1 LTSDEI
7 GERIG
12 SLVARCERAGRDPAS
27 VEIAVS
33 MRDGAVEDLPTLAGW
48 GVDELVVVEGPP
60 EDAESADRWVTGLAR
75 RWDVTTA

>member
-1 LTSDEI
+1 
-7 GERIG
+7 
-12 SLVARCERAGRDPAS
+12 
-27 VEIAVS
+27 